1 MNIRKAN
8 KKDIKS
14 IVEIHMARF
23 SSFFLTSLGKN
34 FLKTFYKAFLKNP
47 GVLLVLIDEGEIKG
61 FAAGSR
67 DNRGF
72 FKKLL
77 LNNISEFVFSGIQIL
92 ITKPSALKRIALNAS
107 KSEKNNLIFA
117 ELLSIATVK
126 NRKGYGKILL
136 NEFEN
141 EIEKNNKEKLPIS
154 LTTDLYANDE
164 AIQFYK
170 DSGYEILE
178 IFDSYQNRKMCRFI
192 KNNIKKKQDK
202 A

>member
-1 MNIRKAN
+1 MILESIIIAVYSVALLLIFMYALAQLNLLFNYLSARKHHKNAPTFDFS
-8 KKDIKS
+8 KDT
-14 IVEIHMARF
+14 EIPYVTIQLPVYNELYVMQR
-23 SSFFLTSLGKN
+23 
-34 FLKTFYKAFLKNP
+34 
-47 GVLLVLIDEGEIKG
+47 
-61 FAAGSR
+61 
-67 DNRGF
+67 
-72 FKKLL
+72 L

-154 LTTDLYANDE
+154 LTTDLYANDK

-192 KNNIKKKQDK
+192 KNNKKK
-202 A
+202 